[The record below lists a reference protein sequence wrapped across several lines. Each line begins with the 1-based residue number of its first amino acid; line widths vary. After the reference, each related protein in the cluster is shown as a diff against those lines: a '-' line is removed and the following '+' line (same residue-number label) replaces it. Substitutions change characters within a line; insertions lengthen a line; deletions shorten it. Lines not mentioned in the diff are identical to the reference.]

1 VSDQPRA
8 ARGQRNPAGRLL
20 YLGNVVI
27 DLVLVVPALPGR
39 GGDVLATESQLTPG
53 GGFNVMAAAARQGMP
68 VTYAGPHGSGP
79 FGSLARAGLQREG
92 IDVLLPPRPG
102 QDTGVVV
109 AAVDAEGE
117 RTFLTSPGAEATL
130 TSDDLAGLRPGPREV
145 VCLSGYSLAHPA
157 NRAAITSWLPGL
169 AGDVLLVFDPGPL
182 GAGLPSAV
190 LRPVMA
196 RADWLTCS
204 ASEAA
209 RLAGVADPAAA
220 GRVLARR
227 TGRGVVVRTGAAGCL
242 ISRSDRAAVQV
253 PGFPVRAVDTNGAG
267 DTHTGVFIAALAGG
281 SAEPDAARIAN
292 AAAAIS
298 VTRRGPA
305 TAPAAAEV
313 ARFLAAQDRS

>member
-1 VSDQPRA
+1 VTD
-8 ARGQRNPAGRLL
+8 PAGVTRAQGSPASRLL

-27 DLVLVVPALPGR
+27 DLVLVVPALPAR
-39 GGDVLATESQLTPG
+39 GGDVLATGSQLTPG

-68 VTYAGPHGSGP
+68 VTYAGAHGSGP

-92 IDVLLPPRPG
+92 IDVLLPPRPD

-130 TSDDLAGLRPGPREV
+130 TSADLAGVRPGSSEV

-157 NRAAITSWLPGL
+157 NRAAISSWLPRL
-169 AGDVLLVFDPGPL
+169 AGDVLVVFDPGPL
-182 GAGLPSAV
+182 GAGLPPGV
-190 LRPVMA
+190 LQPVLA

-209 RLAGVADPAAA
+209 RLTGVSDPAAA
-220 GRVLARR
+220 GVALARQS
-227 TGRGVVVRTGAAGCL
+227 GRGVVVRTGAAGCL
-242 ISRSDRAAVQV
+242 LSRPGRAAMHV

-267 DTHTGVFIAALAGG
+267 DTHTGVFIAALASG
-281 SAEPDAARIAN
+281 STEADAARIAN

-305 TAPAAAEV
+305 TAPTAAEV
-313 ARFLAAQDRS
+313 ARFLAAQA